1 MTQPNEELKPYT
13 VEVDDHSDDC
23 GTVYRLKGPNVGI
36 LSKDEE
42 LLKERAEDFNLG
54 FEMGRRSQEAP
65 QGERELVSL
74 CGRPTCGH
82 KIGNHTSDP
91 VLGEH
96 CLQCKCEGFQ
106 VLVRDYTPEEALIE
120 ANKRWGGKNAV
131 SVECYLSQWDDIDY
145 DKIPKVGKKYKVSGI
160 YKNQEFEGS
169 SFREA
174 FLSADKAE
182 ADRGGK

>member
-1 MTQPNEELKPYT
+1 MTAPEKPGLSNEEFIKEAEMAYKLSS
-13 VEVDDHSDDC
+13 EHSC
-23 GTVYRLKGPNVGI
+23 MQYFKEAIMRMEALIGQGQ
-36 LSKDEE
+36 EE
-42 LLKERAEDFNLG
+42 
-54 FEMGRRSQEAP
+54 
-65 QGERELVSL
+65 
-74 CGRPTCGH
+74 
-82 KIGNHTSDP
+82 
-91 VLGEH
+91 
-96 CLQCKCEGFQ
+96 
-106 VLVRDYTPEEALIE
+106 RDYTPEEALIE

-182 ADRGGK
+182 ADRER